1 MSSFSQFAD
10 AFGQDL
16 KYALR
21 GLRKSRGFAAAVIV
35 ALAFGIGANAAMFG
49 VVDRLMFRPYP
60 YLKDP
65 SRVHRIYVRL
75 SVRGTT
81 RTQAGEFPYTRYT
94 DIRDGTSSFTH
105 HAAFLSP
112 SLAVGVG
119 DAARERRVGVV
130 SAAFWDFF
138 AARPA
143 LGRFFTAAEDT
154 TPRGADVVVLGH
166 GFWKAE
172 LGGRTDVVGQAIHVN
187 NVSATIIGVAPE
199 GFVGVDDG
207 DPPVLFMPI
216 STYRGAAD
224 AASKD
229 PTSWFR
235 TYDRGWVSIMVRRK
249 PAVSVEQSAADVT
262 RALRA
267 SYLREM
273 ELSPGMTPVD
283 KSNPTG
289 IVSAM
294 KIGAGP
300 DPSLEAR
307 TALWVTGVAAIV
319 LLIACANVANLFL
332 SRALRRQREIAIRL
346 ALGVRRW
353 RLVMQ
358 TLIESL
364 VLSLLG
370 SFAGLLV
377 AYWGGAGIR
386 RLLVASD
393 NAPLEVF
400 TDWRTIGVA
409 IGAAL
414 LAAVLIGIA
423 PSLVSVP
430 GDLASTLKTGAR
442 GGGGSY
448 QRSRVRTVLLVLQGA
463 LSVVLLVGAVLF
475 VKSLDNVKTMR
486 LGYDAERVLLVN
498 RSMRG
503 TRLDS
508 ATSVALRNALVDKA
522 RTIPGVDAASWM
534 YSVPFRSTSATR
546 LFVAGIDTVARLGR
560 FTYQASSP
568 EYFRTMGTRIVRG
581 RAYTDADRA
590 GAPRVMV
597 VSESM
602 GRVLWP
608 NADPLGQCVKVHAD
622 TMPCTTV
629 IGIAE
634 DMIQND
640 LQTTTRFHY
649 YMPIEQFDPAGGNGL
664 FLRLRGDPRQHQEAV
679 RKALQTVMPGETFV
693 IVTPLIDVVDAARRS
708 WQLGATMFGAFG
720 VLALIVAAI
729 GLYGV
734 IGYNVTQRMHEL
746 GVRVAL
752 GAQSTDILR
761 LVVGQGMAFAFAG
774 VVLGA
779 LIGFA
784 ASRWLQPLLFQQ
796 SAKDPVV
803 YAFVGVIML
812 VVALGAS
819 ASPAARAA
827 KADPNAALRAE

>member
-1 MSSFSQFAD
+1 MPSFSQLVD

-21 GLRKSRGFAAAVIV
+21 GLRRSPGFAGLVILT
-35 ALAFGIGANAAMFG
+35 LAFGIGANAAMFG

-60 YLKDP
+60 FLKDP
-65 SRVHRIYVRL
+65 STVHRVYLRL
-75 SVRGTT
+75 NVRGTT
-81 RTQAGEFPYTRYT
+81 RTQADEFPYTRYT

-112 SLAVGVG
+112 SLPVGVG

-154 TPRGADVVVLGH
+154 TPRGADVAVLGH
-166 GFWKAE
+166 GFWKTE
-172 LGGRTDVVGQAIHVN
+172 LGGRADVVGQTVRVN

-199 GFVGVDDG
+199 GFVGVDDD
-207 DPPVLFMPI
+207 DPPALFMPI
-216 STYRGAAD
+216 TTYRGASE
-224 AASKD
+224 AASRD

-235 TYDRGWVSIMVRRK
+235 TYNNGWVSIMVRRK
-249 PAVSVEQSAADVT
+249 PDVSIDQSAADVT
-262 RALRA
+262 RAFRA
-267 SYLREM
+267 SYLKEM
-273 ELSPGMTPVD
+273 ELRPGTTSPDV
-283 KSNPTG
+283 SNPTG
-289 IVSAM
+289 IISAM
-294 KIGAGP
+294 KVGAGP

-332 SRALRRQREIAIRL
+332 ARALERQRETALRL
-346 ALGVRRW
+346 ALGVTRV
-353 RLVMQ
+353 RLVRQ
-358 TLIESL
+358 ALTESL
-364 VLSLLG
+364 LLSLLG
-370 SFAGLLV
+370 SIAGLLV

-400 TDWRTIGVA
+400 TDWRTIGVS

-414 LAAVLIGIA
+414 LAALLTGIV
-423 PSLVSVP
+423 PSWMSMR
-430 GDLASTLKTGAR
+430 GDLATTLKTGAR
-442 GGGGSY
+442 GGS
-448 QRSRVRTVLLVLQGA
+448 QRSRARTALLVVQGA
-463 LSVVLLVGAVLF
+463 LSVVLLVGAGLF
-475 VKSLDNVKTMR
+475 VKSLGNVKAMR
-486 LGYDAERVLLVN
+486 IGYDAEPVLLVN

-503 TRLDS
+503 IRLDS
-508 ATSVALRNALVDKA
+508 AASVALRTALVDRA
-522 RTIPGVDAASWM
+522 RATPGVEAASWI

-560 FTYQASSP
+560 FTYQASSSG
-568 EYFRTMGTRIVRG
+568 YFETMGTRILRG

-640 LQTTTRFHY
+640 LQTGTRFHY
-649 YMPIEQFDPAGGNGL
+649 YMPVEQFDPAGGNGL
-664 FLRLRGDPRQHQEAV
+664 FLRMRGDPRQHQEAV
-679 RKALQTVMPGETFV
+679 RRALQSVMPGETFV
-693 IVTPLIDVVDAARRS
+693 TVMPLMDVVNAARGS
-708 WQLGATMFGAFG
+708 WQLGATMFAAFG

-761 LVVGQGMAFAFAG
+761 LVVGQGMAFAFGG
-774 VVLGA
+774 VVLGGVIA
-779 LIGFA
+779 FA
-784 ASRWLQPLLFQQ
+784 ASRWMQPLLFQQ
-796 SAKDPVV
+796 SATDPVV
-803 YAFVGVIML
+803 YVFVGVIML
-812 VVALGAS
+812 AVALVAS
-819 ASPAARAA
+819 ASPAARAV
-827 KADPNAALRAE
+827 KADPNATLRAE

>member
-1 MSSFSQFAD
+1 MPSFSQLVD

-16 KYALR
+16 RYALR
-21 GLRKSRGFAAAVIV
+21 GLRKSPGFAAAVIV
-35 ALAFGIGANAAMFG
+35 PLALGIGANAAMFG

-60 YLKDP
+60 YLNDP
-65 SRVHRIYVRL
+65 ATVHRIYLRL
-75 SVRGTT
+75 SVRGIT
-81 RTQAGEFPYTRYT
+81 RTQAGEFPFTRYI
-94 DIRDGTSSFTH
+94 DIRNGTSSFTH

-112 SLAVGVG
+112 TLAVGVG
-119 DAARERRVGVV
+119 NAARERRVGVV

-143 LGRFFTAAEDT
+143 LGRFFTAAEDS
-154 TPRGADVVVLGH
+154 TPRGADVVVLAH
-166 GFWKAE
+166 GFWKSE
-172 LGGRTDVVGQAIHVN
+172 LGGRTDVVGQTLQVN

-199 GFVGVDDG
+199 GFVGVDDD
-207 DPPVLFMPI
+207 DPPAVFMPI
-216 STYRGAAD
+216 ATYRGAAD

-249 PAVSVEQSAADVT
+249 PGVSVAQANADVT
-262 RALRA
+262 RAFRA
-267 SYLREM
+267 SYLKEM
-273 ELSPGMTPVD
+273 ELRPGTTPPD
-283 KSNPTG
+283 RSNPVG

-294 KIGAGP
+294 KPGAGP
-300 DPSLEAR
+300 DPSLEVR

-332 SRALRRQREIAIRL
+332 ARALKRQRDIAVRL
-346 ALGVRRW
+346 ALGVRRT
-353 RLVMQ
+353 RLMMQ

-364 VLSLLG
+364 VLALLG
-370 SFAGLLV
+370 SGAGLMV

-386 RLLVASD
+386 QLLVASD

-400 TDWRTIGVA
+400 TNRRTLGVA

-414 LAAVLIGIA
+414 LAALVTGIA
-423 PSLVSVP
+423 PAFVAVR
-430 GDLASTLKTGAR
+430 GDLANALKTGAR
-442 GGGGSY
+442 GGSY
-448 QRSRVRTVLLVLQGA
+448 QRSRARTALLVLQAA
-463 LSVVLLVGAVLF
+463 LSVVLLVGAGLF
-475 VKSLDNVKTMR
+475 VKSLGNVKAMR
-486 LGYDAERVLLVN
+486 LGYDAEPVLLVN

-503 TRLDS
+503 MRLDS
-508 ATSVALRNALVDKA
+508 AASVALRTALVSKA
-522 RTIPGVDAASWM
+522 RVIPGVEAAAWI

-546 LFVAGIDTVARLGR
+546 LFVEGIDTVARLGR

-568 EYFRTMGTRIVRG
+568 QYFETMGTRIVRG
-581 RAYTDADRA
+581 RSYIDADRA

-608 NADPLGQCVKVHAD
+608 NADPLGQCVRVHAD

-640 LQTTTRFHY
+640 LQSSTRFHY
-649 YMPIEQFDPAGGNGL
+649 YMPVDQFDPAGGNGL
-664 FLRLRGDPRQHQEAV
+664 FLRMRGDPRQYQESV

-693 IVTPLIDVVDAARRS
+693 TATPLIDVVDAARRS
-708 WQLGATMFGAFG
+708 WQLGATMFVAFG
-720 VLALIVAAI
+720 GLAVIVAAI

-734 IGYNVTQRMHEL
+734 IGYTVTQRMHEL

-752 GAQSTDILR
+752 GARSKDILR
-761 LVVGQGMAFAFAG
+761 LVVGQGIAFALAG
-774 VVLGA
+774 VVLGGMIA
-779 LIGFA
+779 FA
-784 ASRWLQPLLFQQ
+784 ANSWVQPLLFQQ

-803 YAFVGVIML
+803 YVFVGVTML
-812 VVALGAS
+812 AVALVAS
-819 ASPAARAA
+819 ASPAVRAL

>member
-1 MSSFSQFAD
+1 MRSFLRLFDDFS
-10 AFGQDL
+10 QDL

-21 GLRKSRGFAAAVIV
+21 GLRKSPGFAAAAIV
-35 ALAFGIGANAAMFG
+35 TLAFGIGANAAMFG

-65 SRVHRIYVRL
+65 STVHRIYLRQTD
-75 SVRGTT
+75 RGTT
-81 RTQAGEFPYTRYT
+81 RTQAGGIQYTRYM
-94 DIRDGTSSFTH
+94 DIKNGTSSFTH

-112 SLAVGVG
+112 NLAVGAG

-166 GFWKAE
+166 GFWKAAF
-172 LGGRTDVVGQAIHVN
+172 GGRADVVGQTVRVN

-199 GFVGVDDG
+199 GFVGVDDD
-207 DPPVLFMPI
+207 DPPALFMPI
-216 STYRGAAD
+216 TTYRGRRAEAEPN
-224 AASKD
+224 D
-229 PTSWFR
+229 PTNWFT
-235 TYDRGWVSIMVRRK
+235 TYNTGLVSIMVRRK
-249 PAVSVEQSAADVT
+249 PGVSVEQANADVT
-262 RALRA
+262 QAYRA
-267 SYLREM
+267 SYLKQM
-273 ELSPGMTPVD
+273 ELSPAMTPLD
-283 KSNPTG
+283 KANPTG

-294 KIGAGP
+294 KVGAGP

-332 SRALRRQREIAIRL
+332 ARALKRQRETALRL
-346 ALGVRRW
+346 ALGVTRV
-353 RLVMQ
+353 RLVRQ
-358 TLIESL
+358 ALTESVL
-364 VLSLLG
+364 LSLLG
-370 SFAGLLV
+370 SIAGLLV

-400 TDWRTIGVA
+400 TDWRTIGVS

-414 LAAVLIGIA
+414 LAALLTGIV
-423 PSLVSVP
+423 PSWMSMR
-430 GDLASTLKTGAR
+430 GDLARALKTGAR
-442 GGGGSY
+442 GGS
-448 QRSRVRTVLLVLQGA
+448 QRSRARTALLVVQGA
-463 LSVVLLVGAVLF
+463 LSVVLLVGAGLF
-475 VKSLDNVKTMR
+475 VKSLGNVKAMR
-486 LGYDAERVLLVN
+486 IGYDAEPVLLAN

-503 TRLDS
+503 MRLDS
-508 ATSVALRNALVDKA
+508 AASVALRTALVERA
-522 RTIPGVDAASWM
+522 RAIPGVEAAAWI

-560 FTYQASSP
+560 FTYQASSSG
-568 EYFRTMGTRIVRG
+568 YFETMGTRILRG

-640 LQTTTRFHY
+640 LQTSTRFHY
-649 YMPIEQFDPAGGNGL
+649 YMPVEQFDPAGGNGL
-664 FLRLRGDPRQHQEAV
+664 FLRMRGDPRQHQEAV
-679 RKALQTVMPGETFV
+679 RRALQSVMPGETFV
-693 IVTPLIDVVDAARRS
+693 TVTPLIEVVDAARRS
-708 WQLGATMFGAFG
+708 WQLGATMFVACG
-720 VLALIVAAI
+720 VLALIVAGI

-746 GVRVAL
+746 GIRVAL

-761 LVVGQGMAFAFAG
+761 LVVRQGMAFAVAG
-774 VVLGA
+774 VVLGGVIA
-779 LIGFA
+779 FA
-784 ASRWLQPLLFQQ
+784 ASRWMQPLLFQQ
-796 SAKDPVV
+796 SARDPVV
-803 YAFVGVIML
+803 YAFVGAIML
-812 VVALGAS
+812 IVALVAS
-819 ASPAARAA
+819 APAAARAA
-827 KADPNAALRAE
+827 QADPNAALRAE

>member
-1 MSSFSQFAD
+1 MPSFSQLVD

-21 GLRKSRGFAAAVIV
+21 GLRKSPGFATAVIV
-35 ALAFGIGANAAMFG
+35 TLAFGIGANAAMFG

-60 YLKDP
+60 YLKDA
-65 SRVHRIYVRL
+65 STVHRVYLRQTDL
-75 SVRGTT
+75 RGTR
-81 RTQAGEFPYTRYT
+81 RTQADGFQYTRYT
-94 DIRDGTSSFTH
+94 DIRNGTSSFTH
-105 HAAFLSP
+105 TAAFTSP
-112 SLAVGVG
+112 NLAVGVG

-138 AARPA
+138 AARPV
-143 LGRFFTAAEDT
+143 LGRFFTAGEDI

-166 GFWKAE
+166 GFWNAE
-172 LGGRTDVVGQAIHVN
+172 FGGRPDVVGQTLQVN

-199 GFVGVDDG
+199 GFVGVDDD
-207 DPPVLFMPI
+207 DPPALFMPI
-216 STYRGAAD
+216 TTYRGRRAEAEPN
-224 AASKD
+224 D
-229 PTSWFR
+229 PTSWFT
-235 TYDRGWVSIMVRRK
+235 TYNTGLVSIMVRRK
-249 PAVSVEQSAADVT
+249 PDVSVEQASADLT
-262 RALRA
+262 RAFRA
-267 SYLREM
+267 SYLKEM
-273 ELSPGMTPVD
+273 QLSPGMIPPEQ
-283 KSNPTG
+283 SNPIG

-294 KIGAGP
+294 KVGAGP

-332 SRALRRQREIAIRL
+332 SRALKRQREIAMRL
-346 ALGVRRW
+346 ALGVTRA
-353 RLVMQ
+353 RLMMQ
-358 TLIESL
+358 TLTETL
-364 VLSLLG
+364 LLSFLG
-370 SFAGLLV
+370 GIAGLLV

-400 TDWRTIGVA
+400 TDGRTIGVA
-409 IGAAL
+409 IGGAL
-414 LAAVLIGIA
+414 LAALLTGIA
-423 PSLVSVP
+423 PSFVSLRA
-430 GDLASTLKTGAR
+430 DLATTLKSGAR
-442 GGGGSY
+442 GGSY
-448 QRSRVRTVLLVLQGA
+448 QRSRARTALLVLQGA
-463 LSVVLLVGAVLF
+463 LSVVLLVGAGLF
-475 VKSLDNVKTMR
+475 VKSLDNVKSMR
-486 LGYDAERVLLVN
+486 IGYDAEPVLLVN

-503 TRLDS
+503 IRLDS
-508 ATSVALRNALVDKA
+508 AARVALRTALVDRA
-522 RTIPGVDAASWM
+522 RAIPGVEAASWI

-560 FTYQASSP
+560 FTYQASSSD
-568 EYFRTMGTRIVRG
+568 YFETMGTRIVRG
-581 RAYTDADRA
+581 RAYTDADHA

-608 NADPLGQCVKVHAD
+608 NADPLGQCVKVSAD

-640 LQTTTRFHY
+640 LRTRTRFHY
-649 YMPIEQFDPAGGNGL
+649 YMPVEQFDPAGGNGL
-664 FLRLRGDPRQHQEAV
+664 FLKMRGDPRQHQQTV

-693 IVTPLIDVVDAARRS
+693 TVMPLIDVVDAARRS
-708 WQLGATMFGAFG
+708 WQLGATMFAALG

-734 IGYNVTQRMHEL
+734 IGYNVTQRMQEL

-761 LVVGQGMAFAFAG
+761 LVVGQGMAFAFAS
-774 VVLGA
+774 VVLGVVIA
-779 LIGFA
+779 FA
-784 ASRWLQPLLFQQ
+784 ASRWMQPLLFQQ

-803 YAFVGVIML
+803 YVFVGVIML
-812 VVALGAS
+812 VVALVAT

-827 KADPNAALRAE
+827 KADAIAALRAE

>member
-1 MSSFSQFAD
+1 MRSFSQLFD
-10 AFGQDL
+10 DVSQDL

-21 GLRKSRGFAAAVIV
+21 GLRKSPGFAAAVIV
-35 ALAFGIGANAAMFG
+35 TLALGIGANAAMFG

-60 YLKDP
+60 YLRDP
-65 SRVHRIYVRL
+65 STVHRIYLRQTE
-75 SVRGTT
+75 RGTT
-81 RTQAGEFPYTRYT
+81 RTQANGIQYTRYM
-94 DIRDGTSSFTH
+94 DIKNGTASFTH

-143 LGRFFTAAEDT
+143 LGRFFTGAEDT

-166 GFWKAE
+166 GFWKAAF
-172 LGGRTDVVGQAIHVN
+172 GGRADVLGQTLQVN
-187 NVSATIIGVAPE
+187 NVTATIIGVAPE
-199 GFVGVDDG
+199 GFVGFDDN
-207 DPPVLFMPI
+207 DPPALFMPI
-216 STYRGAAD
+216 TTYRGRRAEAEPN
-224 AASKD
+224 D
-229 PTSWFR
+229 PTSWFT
-235 TYDRGWVSIMVRRK
+235 TYNTGLVSIMVRRK
-249 PAVSVEQSAADVT
+249 PGVSVEQANADVT
-262 RALRA
+262 QAYRA
-267 SYLREM
+267 SYLKQM
-273 ELSPGMTPVD
+273 ELSPAMTPLD
-283 KSNPTG
+283 KANPTG

-294 KIGAGP
+294 KVGAGP

-332 SRALRRQREIAIRL
+332 ARALKRQREIAVRL
-346 ALGVRRW
+346 ALGVTRA
-353 RLVMQ
+353 RLLMQ
-358 TLIESL
+358 TLTESM

-370 SFAGLLV
+370 SAAGLLV

-386 RLLVASD
+386 RLLVASQ

-414 LAAVLIGIA
+414 LAGLLTGIA
-423 PSLVSVP
+423 PSFVSVR
-430 GDLASTLKTGAR
+430 GDLAKTLKTGAR
-442 GGGGSY
+442 GGSY
-448 QRSRVRTVLLVLQGA
+448 QRSRARNALLVLQGA
-463 LSVVLLVGAVLF
+463 LSVVLLVGAGLF
-475 VKSLDNVKTMR
+475 VKSLDNVKAMR
-486 LGYDAERVLLVN
+486 IGYDAEPVLLAN

-503 TRLDS
+503 MRLDS
-508 ATSVALRNALVDKA
+508 AASVALRTALVERA
-522 RTIPGVDAASWM
+522 RAIPGVEAAAWI

-560 FTYQASSP
+560 FTYQASSSD
-568 EYFRTMGTRIVRG
+568 YFETMGTRIVRG
-581 RAYTDADRA
+581 RSYTDADRA

-608 NADPLGQCVKVHAD
+608 NADPLGQCVRVGAD

-634 DMIQND
+634 DMVQND
-640 LQTTTRFHY
+640 LQASTRFHY
-649 YMPIEQFDPAGGNGL
+649 YMPVEQFDPAGGNGL
-664 FLRLRGDPRQHQEAV
+664 FLKMRGDPRQQQEAV
-679 RKALQTVMPGETFV
+679 RKALQTVMPGQTFV
-693 IVTPLIDVVDAARRS
+693 TVMPLIEIVDGARRS
-708 WQLGATMFGAFG
+708 WQLGATMFVAFG
-720 VLALIVAAI
+720 VLALLVAAI

-752 GAQSTDILR
+752 GAQSKDILR

-774 VVLGA
+774 VVLGGVIA
-779 LIGFA
+779 FV
-784 ASRWLQPLLFQQ
+784 ASRWMQPLLFQQ

-803 YAFVGVIML
+803 YALVGAIML
-812 VVALGAS
+812 VVALAAS